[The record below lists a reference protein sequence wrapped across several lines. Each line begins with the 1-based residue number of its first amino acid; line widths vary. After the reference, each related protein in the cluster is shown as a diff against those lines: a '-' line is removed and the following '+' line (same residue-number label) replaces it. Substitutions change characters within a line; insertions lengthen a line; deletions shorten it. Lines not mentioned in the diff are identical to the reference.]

1 MPENRSAPSPSVSR
15 RSVATGLAW
24 SVPAVAAV
32 SAAPFAAASLIITPG
47 INGWV
52 QVSAQGAGGCAS
64 TVTVTSRPRNP
75 GRTPDG
81 APYGLY
87 LYDTDEAGIYD
98 DAKIVYWVRGNHLDR
113 NPIQWTSGSNH
124 SSCWSGPTA
133 GTPATKSDGEK
144 YTPYTWS
151 YSCPI
156 DPREVSS
163 DGRLYLGDFE
173 VSARIDQSTPSGGCL
188 PLSFWAYREILVDAD
203 GAGPGEPELMS
214 FERKATLG
222 GVRGGRTAPDATAPE
237 ATETGARARSAEA
250 TEAAVESSAAL

>member
-32 SAAPFAAASLIITPG
+32 SAAPAFASSLIINPG

-52 QVSAQGAGGCAS
+52 QVTNSPLGSCRS
-64 TVTVTSRPRNP
+64 NITVTSRPRNP

-81 APYGLY
+81 APFGLY
-87 LYDTDEAGIYD
+87 LYDTDPAGVYD
-98 DAKIVYWVRGNHLDR
+98 NAKLVYWVRGNHTTENQISWR
-113 NPIQWTSGSNH
+113 AGRNH
-124 SSCWSGPTA
+124 SSCW
-133 GTPATKSDGEK
+133 GTPTVGAAETKSDGAM

-151 YSCPI
+151 YTCPI

-173 VSARIDQSTPSGGCL
+173 VSATINQQFGWSCE
-188 PLSFWAYREILVDAD
+188 PLDFWAYREITVDAD
-203 GAGPGEPELMS
+203 GPGPGEAEVLS
-214 FERKATLG
+214 FERKASFDNG
-222 GVRGGRTAPDATAPE
+222 GNRSRNSVPDAAGTDA
-237 ATETGARARSAEA
+237 AEA